1 MYGITNVTSK
11 GQNTIPE
18 ELRLLLHIQP
28 GDKIIYQEADL
39 SQRKYTAE
47 VVSTKNVVDRLY
59 GSLYRPGIKY
69 VPIEVA
75 RKKAGYLLGKK
86 YDHSSSRH

>member
-1 MYGITNVTSK
+1 MYGITSVTSK

-28 GDKIIYQEADL
+28 GDKIIYQEADKVKK
-39 SQRKYTAE
+39 QYTAS
-47 VVSTKNVVDRLY
+47 VVSTKSVVDRLY

-86 YDHSSSRH
+86 YGYSSPRH